1 MNFETT
7 KSLFRINATENSTK
21 SEENELLLNTLKENK
36 TSKLIP
42 KFNNINNNTKH
53 ENTKENNI
61 INKSNEHLI
70 TDIRNNQMNLILY
83 NSSKISSIFPEK
95 KSNSSTK
102 KIILKKKPKINN
114 SINFNFNFNSKKSI
128 INPREELFKTEIKN
142 KIINKPYY
150 PYNLNETKKSE
161 FSTNNTSLNKNKKI
175 TEEKQE
181 KENALLI
188 PKEDLIFEEI
198 KNYKCFKHFT
208 KESLSKTSVP
218 FIYINMNM
226 NTTKNILRTKNKS
239 NSNNN
244 LNNPYQINFNNNIK
258 KFIEHDDAFLSNKKP
273 IFFSNEKKKK
283 ILDNIY
289 RVPTA
294 QDMFEKIYNVK
305 RKKDKKKLKN
315 YQFNFLKVV
324 KHNITD
330 KYYEDL
336 KDKFNEI
343 RHIAEG
349 KYKTNFKF
357 IKEVEKN
364 EEKVIKNINQTYEN
378 FMKFSKRK
386 KFRNL
391 LSKPGMTKLDLPQIK
406 FEKIINDDSFSLIK
420 DKINKNRKSNYI
432 SLSENKS
439 MNRTSIKYKKKS
451 LFNINNNNKN
461 ILVTSPRTFT
471 KFKYFRNSI

>member
-7 KSLFRINATENSTK
+7 KSLFRINTTK
-21 SEENELLLNTLKENK
+21 NAAKPEENELILKTLKKNK
-36 TSKLIP
+36 TSKFIP
-42 KFNNINNNTKH
+42 KIN
-53 ENTKENNI
+53 ENTKENNV

-70 TDIRNNQMNLILY
+70 TDIRNSQMNLLLY
-83 NSSKISSIFPEK
+83 NSSKISSIFPVK
-95 KSNSSTK
+95 KSNSSKK
-102 KIILKKKPKINN
+102 KIILKKLPKINS
-114 SINFNFNFNSKKSI
+114 SINFNFNFNSKKG
-128 INPREELFKTEIKN
+128 INPREELFKTEVKN
-142 KIINKPYY
+142 KILNKPYY
-150 PYNLNETKKSE
+150 PYNLNETKKSD
-161 FSTNNTSLNKNKKI
+161 FSTNNTSLNKNKK
-175 TEEKQE
+175 QE
-181 KENALLI
+181 KENPLLI

-198 KNYKCFKHFT
+198 KNYKCFRHFT
-208 KESLSKTSVP
+208 KESLSRTTVP

-226 NTTKNILRTKNKS
+226 NTTKNPPVKKNKS
-239 NSNNN
+239 NNF
-244 LNNPYQINFNNNIK
+244 NNPYQINFNNNIK
-258 KFIEHDDAFLSNKKP
+258 KFIEYDEVFLANKKQV
-273 IFFSNEKKKK
+273 FFSNEKKKE

-289 RVPTA
+289 RIPTA
-294 QDMFEKIYNVK
+294 QDMYEKIDNVK

-349 KYKTNFKF
+349 KYKTNYKF

-364 EEKVIKNINQTYEN
+364 EEKVIKNINRTYEN

-391 LSKPGMTKLDLPQIK
+391 LSKPGETKIDLPQIK
-406 FEKIINDDSFSLIK
+406 FEKIINEDDFSLIK

-439 MNRTSIKYKKKS
+439 MNRTSIKYKKNS
-451 LFNINNNNKN
+451 LFNINNNKN

-471 KFKYFRNSI
+471 KFKYFRNQT